1 MRNATDST
9 LQRAAPWLVA
19 LALLAL
25 SLPSHAQWKWRDKD
39 GRVTVSDRPPP
50 REVADQDILSR
61 PAAARRAALLPSAA
75 AASAAS
81 AVADGKGPLDREV
94 EARRRAAEQE
104 QAAKTKAD
112 ETRVAAQRAE
122 NCQRARAQISTLESG
137 QRLARVN
144 GKGER
149 EMLDEKARADELAQ
163 ARDAATANC
172 R

>member
-1 MRNATDST
+1 MRNATDSL
-9 LQRAAPWLVA
+9 LQRTAPWFVA
-19 LALLAL
+19 LALLAFG
-25 SLPSHAQWKWRDKD
+25 LPSHAQWKWRDKD
-39 GRVTVSDRPPP
+39 GSVTVSDRPPP
-50 REVADQDILSR
+50 RDIADKDILSR
-61 PAAARRAALLPSAA
+61 PASARRAALLPAA
-75 AASAAS
+75 PASAAS

-104 QAAKTKAD
+104 QAAKAKAD
-112 ETRVAAQRAE
+112 ETRLAAQRGE

-149 EMLDEKARADELAQ
+149 EMLDDKARADELAQ

>member
-1 MRNATDST
+1 M
-9 LQRAAPWLVA
+9 QRAAPWLVA
-19 LALLAL
+19 LALLVL

-39 GRVTVSDRPPP
+39 GGVTVSDRPPP
-50 REVADQDILSR
+50 RDIADKDILNR
-61 PAAARRAALLPSAA
+61 PPSARRATLSPTGPAS

-81 AVADGKGPLDREV
+81 ADGKGPLDREV

-104 QAAKTKAD
+104 QAAKTKAE

-122 NCQRARAQISTLESG
+122 NCQRARSQITTLESG

-149 EMLDEKARADELAQ
+149 ELLDDKARADELAQ